1 MQIEEPGLL
10 GITIEHEDG
19 YDVDFACYGPFEAAS
34 KQELIDKIN
43 GDSSVFVFHDGYS
56 FNSMYAPDDSIC
68 YPQSY
73 LDALDRMVF
82 IEDSIYALCIEDLF
96 LRDISEF
103 NDYDEYQE
111 YWDEESEKE
120 SKCLQ
125 EKYEECNVVYPPDP
139 VQFDINNPCFRG
151 YYDDF
156 PYDKMADCSY
166 SPSSKEFCYLPDAK
180 AGEWYLL
187 LITNFE
193 SKPGTISFKQTAGTA
208 TNNCKIIVDAMLL
221 EPACEGGPIKLDVNN
236 APENATFS
244 WIGPNG
250 FSSTERNPI
259 IYNATQENAGVY
271 TLVMVGSN
279 GIASGEVEV
288 PVVVHEKQTENV
300 IESIQMGET
309 FMFGDEELT
318 APGTYQK
325 TFVSE
330 LTGCDSTVNLTLELS
345 EQNVVIGFNVPCEG
359 EDLSFEVV
367 AGVPENIACLWTGP
381 NGFSSTER
389 NPVIHNVTQDH
400 AGTYSFSITSSGFD
414 VPSIDAD
421 IEVSPIQRTEL
432 TDSIYPGD
440 TYLFN
445 GTPLSAAG
453 TYYDTLSCALTG
465 CDSIVTLKLAMKGY
479 DPILLSNNGPL
490 CEGETLSFE
499 VTTNTPADASFS
511 WTGPDGFSSS
521 EAQPTLPNVTEA
533 QSGTYSLTITANGV
547 ALSTAETDVVVNPT
561 LRTELTDS
569 IYPGDTYLFNGTS
582 LSAAGTYHDTLSS
595 VLTGCDSIVTLKL
608 TMRGYDPILLSN
620 NGPLCE
626 GGTLSFGVT
635 TNAPA
640 DASFSWTGPDGFS
653 SSETQPTLPNVT
665 EAQSGT
671 YSLTITA
678 NGVALSTSETDVVVN
693 PTLRTEL
700 TDSIYPGDTYLF
712 NGTSLSAAGTYYDTL
727 SSVLTGCDS
736 IVTLKLTMRGYDPVL
751 LTNNGPLC
759 EGETLSFGVTTNAPA
774 DASFSWT
781 GPDGFSSSEAQPTL
795 PNVTE
800 AQSGTYSLTITAN
813 GIALSTVETD
823 VVVNLS
829 KHTELTDFIYS
840 GEVYPFNGTSISAA
854 GTYHDTLASA
864 LTGCDSIVT
873 LVLTVEDSAVISNNG
888 PLCEGE
894 TLILNLDEAPNGVAL
909 KWEGPNAFAS
919 TEQNPSIEDVTI
931 LNAGLYSVEYEY
943 SGRSFRLTT
952 PVVVNKTKTATV
964 KAIIKGDE
972 TYRVGDEEYTE
983 SGEYNASLVSS
994 IGCDS
999 IVHLTLVKINTI
1011 ELLPDEVFT
1020 PNSDGIRDRWTIKNV
1035 ESYAQLDVTIYDRT
1049 GKIVRVFNAYDNLEN
1064 SWDGKDDRGNDLP
1077 SSDYWYVI
1085 NVAESDVQYVGH
1097 VSLSR

>member
-1 MQIEEPGLL
+1 MWQGGIHGFLVSLIVLLGMNLQANAAHFFSNEDVIPFCAGENDLGISYPAGTDSVSAFSLSSGCLIQTPSPQWFIMQIEEPGLL

-43 GDSSVFVFHDGYS
+43 GDSSVFVFHDGYY

-73 LDALDRMVF
+73 LDALDRIDFV
-82 IEDSIYALCIEDLF
+82 EDSIYALCIEDLF

-111 YWDEESEKE
+111 YWDEESEKK

-400 AGTYSFSITSSGFD
+400 AGTYSFSITSNGFD

-421 IEVSPIQRTEL
+421 IEVSPIQ
-432 TDSIYPGD
+432 
-440 TYLFN
+440 
-445 GTPLSAAG
+445 
-453 TYYDTLSCALTG
+453 
-465 CDSIVTLKLAMKGY
+465 
-479 DPILLSNNGPL
+479 
-490 CEGETLSFE
+490 
-499 VTTNTPADASFS
+499 
-511 WTGPDGFSSS
+511 
-521 EAQPTLPNVTEA
+521 
-533 QSGTYSLTITANGV
+533 
-547 ALSTAETDVVVNPT
+547 
-561 LRTELTDS
+561 
-569 IYPGDTYLFNGTS
+569 
-582 LSAAGTYHDTLSS
+582 
-595 VLTGCDSIVTLKL
+595 
-608 TMRGYDPILLSN
+608 
-620 NGPLCE
+620 
-626 GGTLSFGVT
+626 
-635 TNAPA
+635 
-640 DASFSWTGPDGFS
+640 
-653 SSETQPTLPNVT
+653 
-665 EAQSGT
+665 
-671 YSLTITA
+671 
-678 NGVALSTSETDVVVN
+678 
-693 PTLRTEL
+693 RTEL

-759 EGETLSFGVTTNAPA
+759 EGETLSFEVTTNTPA

-781 GPDGFSSSEAQPTL
+781 GPDGFFSSETQPTL

-813 GIALSTVETD
+813 GVALSTVETD

-854 GTYHDTLASA
+854 GIYHDTLASA

>member
-1 MQIEEPGLL
+1 MWQGGIHGFLVSLIVLLGMNLQANAAHFFSNEDVIPFCAGENDLGISYPAGTDSVSAFSFSSGCLIQTPSPQWFIMQIEEPGLL

-56 FNSMYAPDDSIC
+56 FNSIYAPDDSIC

-400 AGTYSFSITSSGFD
+400 AGTYSFSITSNGFD

-521 EAQPTLPNVTEA
+521 ETQPTLPNVTEA

-547 ALSTAETDVVVNPT
+547 ALSTVETDVVVNPT

-582 LSAAGTYHDTLSS
+582 LSAAGTYHDTL
-595 VLTGCDSIVTLKL
+595 L
-608 TMRGYDPILLSN
+608 
-620 NGPLCE
+620 
-626 GGTLSFGVT
+626 
-635 TNAPA
+635 
-640 DASFSWTGPDGFS
+640 
-653 SSETQPTLPNVT
+653 
-665 EAQSGT
+665 
-671 YSLTITA
+671 
-678 NGVALSTSETDVVVN
+678 
-693 PTLRTEL
+693 
-700 TDSIYPGDTYLF
+700 
-712 NGTSLSAAGTYYDTL
+712 
-727 SSVLTGCDS
+727 SVLTGCDS

-813 GIALSTVETD
+813 GVALSTVETD

-1097 VSLSR
+1097 VTLSR